1 MIGRTNVS
9 GGGLNING
17 LLNDFIASGNI
28 GAGKFVEFVAEKT
41 ANSLTALTFGDE
53 LEVVGNYAFYG
64 SLNIVDVTIGNG
76 LKEIGSYAFA
86 TCRSLETINVGAK
99 LEVIAECSFAED
111 DALKAVNIDGIKYVH
126 GGAFMNCINL
136 SQIDLSEVIE
146 FGMESFSYCQSLT
159 SLDLAS
165 AKVLG
170 AGAFL
175 CASKVA
181 SVSIPVLERIEIQ
194 ALSCIDVTEIALPE
208 TLKYIAP
215 TAFYYNAK
223 QVKFTNTSLEDTCV
237 INDYITLDEGVVYTT
252 TNNNKLLLTS
262 YPAAKSAE
270 TYEVLFNTVR
280 IDEYA
285 AYFNKNLKQLIQSKI
300 SKKY

>member
-1 MIGRTNVS
+1 
-9 GGGLNING
+9 
-17 LLNDFIASGNI
+17 
-28 GAGKFVEFVAEKT
+28 
-41 ANSLTALTFGDE
+41 
-53 LEVVGNYAFYG
+53 
-64 SLNIVDVTIGNG
+64 
-76 LKEIGSYAFA
+76 
-86 TCRSLETINVGAK
+86 
-99 LEVIAECSFAED
+99 
-111 DALKAVNIDGIKYVH
+111 
-126 GGAFMNCINL
+126 MNCINL

-181 SVSIPVLERIEIQ
+181 TVSIPVLERIEIQ

-223 QVKFTNTSLEDTCV
+223 QVKFTNTSLVYENNTSVLETLVTNKSDKTEYLSEFDILVKDKDGNVIVTLTGFIGASIDAGESRVIASTYSED
-237 INDYITLDEGVVYTT
+237 
-252 TNNNKLLLTS
+252 LTK
-262 YPAAKSAE
+262 AASIEYKI
-270 TYEVLFNTVR
+270 VR
-280 IDEYA
+280 
-285 AYFNKNLKQLIQSKI
+285 
-300 SKKY
+300 